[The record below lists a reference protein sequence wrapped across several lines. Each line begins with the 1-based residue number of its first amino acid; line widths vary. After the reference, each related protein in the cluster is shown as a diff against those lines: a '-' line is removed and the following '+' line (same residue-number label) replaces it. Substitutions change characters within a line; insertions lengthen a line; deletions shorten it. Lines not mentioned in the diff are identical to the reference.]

1 MTKKE
6 KKLLILLLFSSMT
19 LVGVILNTYTL
30 ILEKTFI
37 NISQFNNI
45 VLKST
50 VISFAVLIVIII
62 SKFKKFKND

>member
-1 MTKKE
+1 
-6 KKLLILLLFSSMT
+6 MT

-37 NISQFNNI
+37 NISKFNNI

>member
-37 NISQFNNI
+37 NISKFNNI